1 MGRPKTKTE
10 EQKREQHQKYN
21 ADYDKKN
28 TTRLN
33 VKLNNTTDRDI
44 LDFLTSIPNKQG
56 YIKDLIRLD
65 MEGRNLRYELATD
78 PDAEMEGRNLRYE
91 LTDSTDTPDDAD
103 TDDQDDTYDTDPD
116 NASAPVSPS
125 NE

>member
-65 MEGRNLRYELATD
+65 MEGRNLRYEL
-78 PDAEMEGRNLRYE
+78 
-91 LTDSTDTPDDAD
+91 TDTPDNTYS
-103 TDDQDDTYDTDPD
+103 TDDTLDDTDPD
-116 NASAPVSPS
+116 NTDDPVSPS

>member
-44 LDFLTSIPNKQG
+44 LDFLTTIPNKQG

-65 MEGRNLRYELATD
+65 MEGRNLRYELTDSTDD
-78 PDAEMEGRNLRYE
+78 PDADMEGRNLRYE
-91 LTDSTDTPDDAD
+91 LTDTDTYDANTDTPDS
-103 TDDQDDTYDTDPD
+103 TDDTYD
-116 NASAPVSPS
+116 PVSPT